1 MTKGMSF
8 ILLIFFFATLPTA
21 SLSSLLVGVVTN
33 DAAIICS
40 SSVLTKNGLAMR
52 EDFDWIRQ
60 LGENC
65 LVGVQGDSSDSEFLL
80 MQLESS
86 NRDHEL
92 KFGSSLSCRS
102 IAHLCRRIISKF
114 LRSNQLKVSVL
125 IGGWNSNIGRPS
137 LYWLDSIG
145 TNCFSNS
152 NSNHHS
158 CITELIMRP
167 KRAGAIQEVP
177 YAAHGEGFS
186 FVLGLLDS
194 INRVKSQ
201 SSTDKG
207 TEILVKSSAF
217 SYQDLKKKDKSEP
230 SLSEKEIAVIRESPN
245 EIDSMSEPYSSRFS
259 LIGKENNDVKG
270 SILRMNIA
278 EGVSTVRSCMD
289 AARKRT
295 TQILGPCRVKGV
307 TGSGCRDLGFV

>member
-1 MTKGMSF
+1 MSF
-8 ILLIFFFATLPTA
+8 ILLIFFLATLPTA

-40 SSVLTKNGLAMR
+40 SSVLSKNGVAMR

-60 LGENC
+60 LGEDC

-92 KFGSSLSCRS
+92 KFGYSLSCRS

-194 INRVKSQ
+194 INREKSQ
-201 SSTDKG
+201 SSADKATDF
-207 TEILVKSSAF
+207 LVESSAF
-217 SYQDLKKKDKSEP
+217 SYQDMKNKDKSEP
-230 SLSEKEIAVIRESPN
+230 SLSGKEIAGTRESPDQ
-245 EIDSMSEPYSSRFS
+245 IDSMGEPYSSQLSF
-259 LIGKENNDVKG
+259 IGKKKIDVRG
-270 SILRMNIA
+270 SILQMNIA

-295 TQILGPCRVKGV
+295 TQTLGRCRVKGV